1 MRQYRVEHPGIV
13 IDPDVPTAGKIVVS
27 VNSLVGI
34 TAEPETYR
42 WLRENFS
49 PVETV
54 AYTYL
59 VYEISPEELAKIRAS
74 P

>member
-1 MRQYRVEHPGIV
+1 M
-13 IDPDVPTAGKIVVS
+13 IDPEEPTAGRIVIS

-34 TAEPETYR
+34 TAEPETYQ
-42 WLRENFS
+42 WLRKNFE
-49 PVETV
+49 PADTV

-59 VYEISPEELAKIRAS
+59 VYEVSQEELAKIYAA